1 MSSNGKYPEPEGW
14 GDDGFWRDTSID
26 SDYETGHSSAARPR
40 AVGRPSLGNGGYS
53 YWADGKGWA
62 NSPGTGAATANGTR
76 VPGVPGARGGASM
89 RMDSFTTRAG
99 RRVS

>member
-26 SDYETGHSSAARPR
+26 SDYETGHSSAVRP
-40 AVGRPSLGNGGYS
+40 ALGNGGYS
-53 YWADGKGWA
+53 YGADGKGWA